1 MATEIV
7 RQTVSVEEA
16 AEMLGI
22 SKNQAYKAVRE
33 GEIPVIRL
41 GKRLVVPLAAFNRM
55 LNGA

>member
-33 GEIPVIRL
+33 GEIPAIRL

>member
-22 SKNQAYKAVRE
+22 SKNQAYKAV
-33 GEIPVIRL
+33 PHTA
-41 GKRLVVPLAAFNRM
+41 PT
-55 LNGA
+55 